1 MGELF
6 RKVDHYDAE
15 IARKEQFLH
24 DLNKKLT
31 LLKDQSAEAKKIDTE
46 IFKKVRAIE
55 SDDDNCLKYINL
67 RAETKQEIR
76 RELEEQELILNPKSP
91 GQ

>member
-6 RKVDHYDAE
+6 RKVDHYDAQ

-31 LLKDQSAEAKKIDTE
+31 LLKNQSTEAKKIDTE
-46 IFKKVRAIE
+46 IFRKIKAIE
-55 SDDDNCLKYINL
+55 SDENNCLKYISL
-67 RAETKQEIR
+67 KAETK
-76 RELEEQELILNPKSP
+76 
-91 GQ
+91 